1 MVALR
6 RELAGGEEL
15 GRCGVAAA
23 AAAAGGL
30 GFWMRG
36 QRRETSRGYIGWAD
50 ARRSGRRTARLQGS
64 ILTVRRCLRDLA
76 VGLH

>member
-15 GRCGVAAA
+15 GRWGAAA
-23 AAAAGGL
+23 AAARGL
-30 GFWMRG
+30 GFWTRG

-50 ARRSGRRTARLQGS
+50 ARRSGRRTARLRGS